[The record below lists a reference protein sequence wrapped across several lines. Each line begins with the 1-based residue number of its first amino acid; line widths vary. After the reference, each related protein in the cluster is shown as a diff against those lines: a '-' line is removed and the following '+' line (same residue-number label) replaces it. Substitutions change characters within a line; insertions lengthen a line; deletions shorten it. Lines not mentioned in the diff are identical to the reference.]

1 MSVTDPS
8 LASAVATATDGSKRR
23 ILVAEDERSTM
34 RLFQFQLERSGF
46 AVLPFETGTE
56 VVERALKSPPDLA
69 ILDYNLPGRT
79 GLELIEA
86 FKSVAVLAAVPIIVV
101 TGYRDPALH
110 ERLLAAGA
118 NDVISKPFSPV
129 RLTDRIN
136 ELLAGAQRRR
146 D

>member
-1 MSVTDPS
+1 MAG
-8 LASAVATATDGSKRR
+8 LASSKAPGNTRR
-23 ILVAEDERSTM
+23 SAPRIFVAEDERTTL

-46 AVLPFETGTE
+46 EMVPFETGTE
-56 VVERALKSPPDLA
+56 VVSHALSAPPDLA

-86 FKSVAVLAAVPIIVV
+86 FKAEPGLESIPIIVV

-110 ERLLAAGA
+110 ERLLGAGA

-129 RLTDRIN
+129 RLTERIH
-136 ELLAGAQRRR
+136 ELLGR
-146 D
+146 